1 MSRLFDVC
9 GPLPTGTVVLEASAG
24 TGKTTTIASLA
35 ARYVAE
41 GVARLPELMLV
52 TFGRAATAE
61 LRDRVRGR
69 LVEIERALH
78 DPAAAASGDEVVRHL
93 ATTDSAE
100 LALRRSRL
108 TRALSE
114 VDAATITTTHGFC
127 QQMLAVLGTVGDVDH
142 DATLLPDVADL
153 EAEVVDDLYLRK
165 YAGVES
171 AVLDVATARTVARAA
186 VSDHA
191 ATLQPD
197 DAAPG
202 SAAQH
207 RYGLARAVRDELGRR
222 KRARRVVDYDDLL
235 VLLRDALAHPVTG
248 PAAVDRVRGRYRVV
262 MVDEFQDTDP
272 VQWDILR
279 LAFHGSRTL
288 VLIGDPKQAIYAFR
302 GADVATYLRAART
315 GEAQTL
321 GRNWRTDGPVIDG
334 LAPILRGAALG
345 DPRILVHPVTAAR
358 TGRRLEGGPP
368 VVLRQVT
375 RDAVGATPGKQPA
388 VGRVRELVYRDVAAQ
403 VVRTLEQ
410 TRLTDG
416 PDATTRPVRP
426 ADVAVLVRTN
436 AEALAVHGAVVGA
449 GVPAVISGLASVFG
463 SASATDWLTLL
474 TALTRLADSRTVAAA
489 ALTPFVGWD
498 ATRLALA
505 SDDDLD
511 ALADR
516 VRGWAHVLD
525 EHGVA
530 ALLEATA
537 AAGLRER
544 LLRGPDGERRLT
556 DLRHVAEALHE
567 AALDGGLGASALTE
581 WLRAR
586 IDEAAVDYA
595 EERSRRLE
603 TDSAAVQVITV
614 HASKGLQFPVVL
626 VPFAWNRWSPR
637 SPEILR
643 FHQDD
648 ERVLHVGGPGSP
660 GYSEA
665 LARHEADECGED
677 LRLAYVA
684 LTRAHS
690 QVVVW
695 WAPSA
700 NSSTSALSRLL
711 LAPRDDH
718 GTPAP
723 RVTVPDDAAA
733 GARFAALAQSS
744 GGALVHEVVDRAPDV
759 VRWRP
764 TLPPAADL
772 GVAVLG
778 REVDLGWR
786 RTSYSGLTA
795 HAHHVGVGDEP
806 ENPGVQ
812 DEPDEDATVALGAA
826 TADVEGDVLRAVPST
841 MADLPGGTA
850 FGTLTHAVLEHVD
863 TQAAD
868 LRSEVVE
875 ACRATGLAAPL
886 GVAPEVLADA
896 LLPALHTPLGPLAGG
911 RTLADVAPADR
922 LAELEFELPLA
933 GGDQPAGPQAATAGT
948 SGHEA
953 AESRARVREPGL
965 DDACGAD
972 GTDGVADRGD
982 GRRGRADERGAG
994 SLRDV
999 AALLRRHLPP
1009 DDPFAGYADRL
1020 DGDLAATRLRGY
1032 LTGSID
1038 AVLRVAGADGHR
1050 YLVVDYKTNRL
1061 APHDEP
1067 LTTWHYR
1074 PDALVRAMTDSHY
1087 PLQLLLYSVA
1097 LHRYLRWRLP
1107 GYSPDRHLGGGL
1119 YLFVRGM
1126 VGASTPVVDDVPTG
1140 VMSWRPP
1147 PALVAALSD
1156 VLAHGPG
1163 EGVP

>member
-69 LVEIERALH
+69 LVEVERALR
-78 DPAAAASGDEVVRHL
+78 DPAASASGDEVVRHL
-93 ATTDSAE
+93 AMTDSAE

-108 TRALSE
+108 ARALSE

-165 YAGVES
+165 YAGAES

-248 PAAVDRVRGRYRVV
+248 PAAVERVRGRYRVV

-302 GADVATYLRAART
+302 GADVATYLRAAQT
-315 GEAQTL
+315 GDAQTL

-345 DPRILVHPVTAAR
+345 DPRIVVHPVTAAR
-358 TGRRLEGGPP
+358 TGRRLDGGPP

-388 VGRVRELVYRDVAAQ
+388 VGKVRELVYRDVAAQ

-410 TRLTDG
+410 TRLTDAPG
-416 PDATTRPVRP
+416 GTTRPVRP

-511 ALADR
+511 ALADL

-525 EHGVA
+525 AHGVA

-660 GYSEA
+660 GYADA

-690 QVVVW
+690 QVVLW

-718 GTPAP
+718 GTPAA
-723 RVTVPDDAAA
+723 RVTVPNDAAA
-733 GARFAALAQSS
+733 SARFAALADSS
-744 GGALVHEVVDRAPDV
+744 GGTLVHEVVDRAPDA

-764 TLPPAADL
+764 SLPPAADL
-772 GVAVLG
+772 DVAVLG

-795 HAHHVGVGDEP
+795 HAHHAGVGDEP
-806 ENPGVQ
+806 ENPGIQ
-812 DEPDEDATVALGAA
+812 DEPDGDPTAAAAARDAAGTLGAA
-826 TADVEGDVLRAVPST
+826 GTIDVDAALRGVPST

-863 TQAAD
+863 THAAD
-868 LRSEVVE
+868 LRAEVVE
-875 ACRATGLAAPL
+875 ACRATGLATPL

-933 GGDQPAGPQAATAGT
+933 GGDQIAEPRAAAGAQPGR
-948 SGHEA
+948 EA
-953 AESRARVREPGL
+953 AAGHARAHGRE
-965 DDACGAD
+965 ARAD
-972 GTDGVADRGD
+972 GRDGRGD
-982 GRRGRADERGAG
+982 VRAAG

-999 AALLRRHLPP
+999 ADLLRRHLPS
-1009 DDPFAGYADRL
+1009 DDPFSGYADRL
-1020 DGDLAATRLRGY
+1020 DGDLAGTRLRGY

-1038 AVLRVAGADGHR
+1038 AVLRVPDGDGHR

-1126 VGASTPVVDDVPTG
+1126 VGASTPVVDGVPTG

-1147 PALVAALSD
+1147 PPLVVALSD
-1156 VLAHGPG
+1156 LLAHGPG
-1163 EGVP
+1163 EVAS

>member
-69 LVEIERALH
+69 LVEVERALR

-93 ATTDSAE
+93 ATTDTAE

-153 EAEVVDDLYLRK
+153 EAEVVHDLYLRK
-165 YAGVES
+165 YAGAES

-197 DAAPG
+197 DASPG

-248 PAAVDRVRGRYRVV
+248 PAAVERVRGRYRVV

-302 GADVATYLRAART
+302 GADVATYLRAAQT
-315 GEAQTL
+315 GDAQTL

-345 DPRILVHPVTAAR
+345 DPRIVVHPVTAAR

-388 VGRVRELVYRDVAAQ
+388 VGKVRELVYRDVAAQ
-403 VVRTLEQ
+403 VVRTLER

-416 PDATTRPVRP
+416 PDLPARPVRP

-489 ALTPFVGWD
+489 ALTPFVGWE

-511 ALADR
+511 ALADL

-567 AALDGGLGASALTE
+567 AALEGGLGASALTE

-648 ERVLHVGGPGSP
+648 EGVLHVGGPGSP

-711 LAPRDDH
+711 LAPRDAH
-718 GTPAP
+718 GTPAA
-723 RVTVPDDAAA
+723 RVTVPNDAAA
-733 GARFAALAQSS
+733 GARFAALADASD
-744 GGALVHEVVDRAPDV
+744 GTLVHEVVDRAPDA

-795 HAHHVGVGDEP
+795 HAHHAGVGDEP
-806 ENPGVQ
+806 ENPGIQ
-812 DEPDEDATVALGAA
+812 DEPDDDTAAAVAAGTLDLDAALRG
-826 TADVEGDVLRAVPST
+826 VPST

-863 TQAAD
+863 THAAD
-868 LRSEVVE
+868 LRAEVVE
-875 ACRATGLAAPL
+875 ACRATGLATPL

-933 GGDQPAGPQAATAGT
+933 GGDQPTDPAGEAADRRVR
-948 SGHEA
+948 EA
-953 AESRARVREPGL
+953 AE
-965 DDACGAD
+965 
-972 GTDGVADRGD
+972 
-982 GRRGRADERGAG
+982 GRPAG

-999 AALLRRHLPP
+999 ADLLRRHLPS

-1032 LTGSID
+1032 LTGSVD
-1038 AVLRVAGADGHR
+1038 AVLRVPDGDGHR

-1074 PDALVRAMTDSHY
+1074 PEALVRAMTDSHY

-1126 VGASTPVVDDVPTG
+1126 VGASTPVVDGVPTG

-1147 PALVAALSD
+1147 PALVVALSD
-1156 VLAHGPG
+1156 LLAHGPTPHG
-1163 EGVP
+1163 TASPSTPSESTVSQTTASYARTSDAHGPGAGAS

>member
-69 LVEIERALH
+69 LVEVERALR

-93 ATTDSAE
+93 ATTGSAE

-108 TRALSE
+108 ARALSE

-165 YAGVES
+165 YAGAES

-197 DAAPG
+197 DAAAG

-248 PAAVDRVRGRYRVV
+248 PAAVERVRGRYRVV

-302 GADVATYLRAART
+302 GADVATYLRAAQT
-315 GEAQTL
+315 GDAQTL

-345 DPRILVHPVTAAR
+345 DPRIVVHPVTAAR
-358 TGRRLEGGPP
+358 TGRRLDGGPP

-388 VGRVRELVYRDVAAQ
+388 VGKVRELVYRDVAAQ

-410 TRLTDG
+410 TRLTDAPG
-416 PDATTRPVRP
+416 GTTRPVRP

-436 AEALAVHGAVVGA
+436 AEALAVHGAIVGA

-511 ALADR
+511 ALADL

-660 GYSEA
+660 GYADA

-690 QVVVW
+690 QVVLW

-718 GTPAP
+718 GTPAA
-723 RVTVPDDAAA
+723 RVTVPNDAAA
-733 GARFAALAQSS
+733 SARFAALADSS
-744 GGALVHEVVDRAPDV
+744 GGTLVHEVVDRAPDT

-764 TLPPAADL
+764 SLPPAADL

-795 HAHHVGVGDEP
+795 HAHHAGVGDEP
-806 ENPGVQ
+806 ENPGIQ
-812 DEPDEDATVALGAA
+812 DEPDGDPTAAARDAAGTLGAA
-826 TADVEGDVLRAVPST
+826 GTIDVDAALRGVPST

-863 TQAAD
+863 THAAD
-868 LRSEVVE
+868 LRAEVVQ
-875 ACRATGLAAPL
+875 ACRATGLATPL

-933 GGDQPAGPQAATAGT
+933 GGDEIAEPRAAAGAQSGREAASHATAHGR
-948 SGHEA
+948 EA
-953 AESRARVREPGL
+953 R
-965 DDACGAD
+965 AD
-972 GTDGVADRGD
+972 GRDGRGD
-982 GRRGRADERGAG
+982 VRAAG
-994 SLRDV
+994 SLHDV
-999 AALLRRHLPP
+999 ADLLRRHLPS
-1009 DDPFAGYADRL
+1009 DDPFSGYADRL
-1020 DGDLAATRLRGY
+1020 DGDLAGTRLRGY

-1038 AVLRVAGADGHR
+1038 AVLRVPDGDGHR

-1126 VGASTPVVDDVPTG
+1126 VGASTPVVDGVPTG

-1147 PALVAALSD
+1147 PPLVVALSD
-1156 VLAHGPG
+1156 LLAHGPG
-1163 EGVP
+1163 EVAS

>member
-1 MSRLFDVC
+1 MSAFFDVC

-69 LVEIERALH
+69 LVEVERALQ
-78 DPAAAASGDEVVRHL
+78 DPAAASSTDEVVRHL
-93 ATTDSAE
+93 AAADAAE

-108 TRALSE
+108 ARALTE

-127 QQMLAVLGTVGDVDH
+127 QQMLTVLGTVGDVDH

-153 EAEVVDDLYLRK
+153 ETEVVDDLYLRK
-165 YAGVES
+165 YAGTES

-186 VSDHA
+186 ISDHA

-197 DAAPG
+197 DAATG

-248 PAAVDRVRGRYRVV
+248 AAAVERVRGPYRVV

-302 GADVATYLRAART
+302 GADVATYLRAAQT
-315 GEAQTL
+315 AEAQTL
-321 GRNWRTDGPVIDG
+321 GRNWRTDGPVLDG

-345 DPRILVHPVTAAR
+345 DPRIVVHPVTAAR
-358 TGRRLEGGPP
+358 TDRRLVGAPP

-375 RDAVGATPGKQPA
+375 RDAVGATSGKQPA
-388 VGRVRELVYRDVAAQ
+388 VAKVRELVYRDVAAQ
-403 VVRTLEQ
+403 VVRTLDE
-410 TRLTDG
+410 TRLRDG
-416 PDATTRPVRP
+416 DGATTRPTRP

-436 AEALAVHGAVVGA
+436 AEALAVHAAVVGS

-463 SASATDWLTLL
+463 STSATDWLTLL
-474 TALTRLADSRTVAAA
+474 TALTRLADSRSVAAA

-505 SDDDLD
+505 GDDDLD

-530 ALLEATA
+530 ALLEAAA

-544 LLRGPDGERRLT
+544 LLRAPDGERRLT

-567 AALDGGLGASALTE
+567 AALDGGLGAAALTE

-586 IDEAAVDYA
+586 IDEAGVDYA

-603 TDSAAVQVITV
+603 TDSAAIQVITV

-637 SPEILR
+637 SPEVLR
-643 FHQDD
+643 FHRDD

-660 GYSEA
+660 GYAEG
-665 LARHEADECGED
+665 LARHDADECGED

-695 WAPSA
+695 WAPSV
-700 NSSTSALSRLL
+700 NSASSALSRLL
-711 LAPRDDH
+711 LAPRDEH
-718 GTPAP
+718 GTPAA
-723 RVTVPDDAAA
+723 RVTVPNDAQAT
-733 GARFAALAQSS
+733 ARFAALAEGS
-744 GGALVHEVVDRAPDV
+744 GGALVHEVVDRAPDA

-764 TLPPAADL
+764 SLPPAADL
-772 GVAVLG
+772 DVAVLG
-778 REVDLGWR
+778 RDVDLGWR

-795 HAHHVGVGDEP
+795 HAHHAGVGDEP
-806 ENPGVQ
+806 ERPGIQ
-812 DEPDEDATVALGAA
+812 DEPDADLG
-826 TADVEGDVLRAVPST
+826 TAPVPAGDPDTALRAVPSR

-863 TQAAD
+863 THAAD
-868 LRSEVVE
+868 LRAEVVA
-875 ACRATGLAAPL
+875 ACRATGLAVPL
-886 GVAPEVLADA
+886 GVEPETLADA
-896 LLPALHTPLGPLAGG
+896 LLPALHTPLGPLAAG

-933 GGDQPAGPQAATAGT
+933 GGDRPAHGPAAPG
-948 SGHEA
+948 GEDEA
-953 AESRARVREPGL
+953 
-965 DDACGAD
+965 
-972 GTDGVADRGD
+972 
-982 GRRGRADERGAG
+982 AG

-999 AALLRRHLPP
+999 AALLREHLPP

-1020 DGDLAATRLRGY
+1020 DGDLAGTRLRGY

-1038 AVLRVAGADGHR
+1038 AVLRIPDGDGHR

-1061 APHDEP
+1061 APHGEP

-1074 PDALVRAMTDSHY
+1074 PEALVRAMTDSHY
-1087 PLQLLLYSVA
+1087 PLQLLLYSAA

-1107 GYSPDRHLGGGL
+1107 GYSPERHLGGGL

-1126 VGASTPVVDDVPTG
+1126 VGAETPVVGDVPTG
-1140 VMSWRPP
+1140 VMSWHPP
-1147 PALVAALSD
+1147 PALVVALSD
-1156 VLAHGPG
+1156 LLAGGPARG
-1163 EGVP
+1163 PARDREEAS